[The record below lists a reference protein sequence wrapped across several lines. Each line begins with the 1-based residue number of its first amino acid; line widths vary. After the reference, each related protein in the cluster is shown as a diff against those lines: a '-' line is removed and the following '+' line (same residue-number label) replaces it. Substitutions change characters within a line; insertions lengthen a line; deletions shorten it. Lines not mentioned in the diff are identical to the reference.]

1 MAKVEHARELIAGA
15 SRDPVFGPTIV
26 FGAGGKMVEILDD
39 SAVSLPPLNAVLAR
53 RLIRRTRV
61 SRLLEAFRDSPPADS
76 EAVINVLV
84 RISDLVCEIP
94 EIEELDINPLFA
106 GPNGVLAVD
115 ARIRVSRTPA
125 MQKRY
130 EHVAIAP
137 YPRHLIKTEVMADGT
152 ELTIRPIRPEHA
164 AAERDFVHN
173 LSDQARKFR
182 FMHAMNDLS
191 PAMLARFTHIDY
203 SREMAFVAIMGT
215 GAEARQVGV
224 ARYSANPD
232 GKSCEFAVVVS
243 DAMQGRGIGT
253 RLMRALMDEARD
265 RGLTLME
272 GTVLVE
278 NSGMQQLMQSL
289 GFSMRRSAEEPE
301 LYIVERWL

>member
-1 MAKVEHARELIAGA
+1 M
-15 SRDPVFGPTIV
+15 
-26 FGAGGKMVEILDD
+26 
-39 SAVSLPPLNAVLAR
+39 
-53 RLIRRTRV
+53 
-61 SRLLEAFRDSPPADS
+61 
-76 EAVINVLV
+76 
-84 RISDLVCEIP
+84 
-94 EIEELDINPLFA
+94 
-106 GPNGVLAVD
+106 
-115 ARIRVSRTPA
+115 
-125 MQKRY
+125 
-130 EHVAIAP
+130 
-137 YPRHLIKTEVMADGT
+137 
-152 ELTIRPIRPEHA
+152 
-164 AAERDFVHN
+164 
-173 LSDQARKFR
+173 
-182 FMHAMNDLS
+182 
-191 PAMLARFTHIDY
+191 
-203 SREMAFVAIMGT
+203 
-215 GAEARQVGV
+215 